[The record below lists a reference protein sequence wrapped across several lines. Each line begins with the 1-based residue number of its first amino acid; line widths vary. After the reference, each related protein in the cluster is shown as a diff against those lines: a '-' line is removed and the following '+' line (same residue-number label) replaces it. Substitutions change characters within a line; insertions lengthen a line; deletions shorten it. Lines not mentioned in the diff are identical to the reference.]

1 MLPKGNKLVRIA
13 LVINEKTEITM
24 KTDVV
29 CKRYV
34 TYRML
39 PYVTL
44 ADPAF
49 FISGFWEACWWMDYP
64 LQLLMID
71 FDACKLLL
79 WIEYL
84 RQWIYLVIYTGKY
97 WTYSRF
103 HDYIHLMTFNC
114 WRFRISSQ
122 GRKILLLLELSI
134 QNLKYSKY
142 NNVPI

>member
-49 FISGFWEACWWMDYP
+49 FKSGF
-64 LQLLMID
+64 
-71 FDACKLLL
+71 
-79 WIEYL
+79 
-84 RQWIYLVIYTGKY
+84 
-97 WTYSRF
+97 
-103 HDYIHLMTFNC
+103 
-114 WRFRISSQ
+114 
-122 GRKILLLLELSI
+122 
-134 QNLKYSKY
+134 
-142 NNVPI
+142 